1 MRNEY
6 RITMRRRG
14 IRSTAT
20 IEARTEEEMKKM
32 FKRVFPL
39 AIIEEIEIIK

>member
-6 RITMRRRG
+6 RVTMKRRG
-14 IRSTAT
+14 IRSTA
-20 IEARTEEEMKKM
+20 IIGAKTEEEMKKM

-39 AIIEEIEIIK
+39 AIIEEIEIVK